1 MKIDGPAR
9 LVVGVFAFLVT
20 VRLNSAELSPPKLVV
35 PYGENVAAGKTVV
48 LNGIKLYYETY
59 GQGPPMLLIHGNGQ
73 SIGAMG
79 YQIDFFASHY
89 HVIAADSRG
98 HGKSE
103 MGLGRLTYEQMAED
117 FNVLLDQLYLKSV
130 DVLGWSDG
138 GIIGLLLALH
148 HPDKVGKLAIMGATL
163 RPDGVYPWASR
174 AGEEELKAVDDRIA
188 QGDSSVALKVKR
200 QRLDLLC
207 LQPHIASDDLRKILS
222 PTLVMAGDKDVIDDE
237 HTLEIFH
244 HLPNAHLCIFPG
256 ATHMIPWEDPQL
268 FNRTVDKFLVQ
279 PYLRPDTRKLFGM

>member
-1 MKIDGPAR
+1 
-9 LVVGVFAFLVT
+9 
-20 VRLNSAELSPPKLVV
+20 
-35 PYGENVAAGKTVV
+35 
-48 LNGIKLYYETY
+48 
-59 GQGPPMLLIHGNGQ
+59 
-73 SIGAMG
+73 
-79 YQIDFFASHY
+79 
-89 HVIAADSRG
+89 
-98 HGKSE
+98 
-103 MGLGRLTYEQMAED
+103 MAED
-117 FNVLLDQLYLKSV
+117 FNVLLDQLNLKSV

-148 HPDKVGKLAIMGATL
+148 HPDKVGKLAIMGASL
-163 RPDGVYPWASR
+163 RPGGAYPWALR
-174 AGEEELKAVDDRIA
+174 AGVEELKAVDDRIA

-279 PYLRPDTRKLFGM
+279 PYSRPDTRKLFGM